1 MKPFVKFDTNL
12 GEIAFNKSHIVSVHH
27 YPKGTNGPVEGEP
40 EITIITDDDRTFRL
54 DKRYTF
60 ERVMTM
66 LNE

>member
-1 MKPFVKFDTNL
+1 MKPFVKFDTTL

-27 YPKGTNGPVEGEP
+27 NPKGTNGFVEGEP
-40 EITIITDDDRTFRL
+40 EIKIVTDDERIFVL

>member
-1 MKPFVKFDTNL
+1 MKPFVKFDTKL

-27 YPKGTNGPVEGEP
+27 SPKGTNGLVEGEP
-40 EITIITDDDRTFRL
+40 EIKIVTDDERILVL